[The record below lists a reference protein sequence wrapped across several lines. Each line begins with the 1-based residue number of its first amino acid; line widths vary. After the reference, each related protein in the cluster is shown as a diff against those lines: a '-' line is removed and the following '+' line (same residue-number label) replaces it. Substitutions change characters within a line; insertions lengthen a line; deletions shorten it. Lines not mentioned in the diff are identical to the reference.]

1 MISERGTPISMTPML
16 SAPGHIA
23 FLSQFMFLFTLMVST
38 IPVTLPLMTT
48 NHTCAAIGC
57 GSHDNECWC
66 TDTCYVHKSC
76 CVDYTSMCETAGA
89 HSCTSLGCGGI
100 DDMCSCSETCAS
112 QGNCC
117 DDYNATCSST
127 STSAF
132 ELRDVNIFITTDT
145 HSWLSGHHPHDD
157 ELNAT
162 FADIV
167 DVVEAARESAAAS
180 GQDVFFF
187 DNGDIQDGTGLSA
200 AAPDHVQYLKPLLE
214 VAPYDA
220 LNCGNHELYQ
230 LDGCGELERAEVAG
244 AAGCGIVGLNESGF
258 IAHWNG
264 SYLTSNI
271 FWASNDHRDG
281 ESVGSQYAI
290 VRGAHGRSLLV
301 FGFLYHMKD
310 HCDAVQVKSVGEV
323 LRESWFSSVVAEHT
337 RNVSAV
343 VVLAHMDNDDENV
356 DLIVDAVRAAAANA
370 TNGST
375 TDAALPVLVLT
386 GHSHQ
391 RKFRNIDSQ
400 AAALEAGCKLET
412 LGFASFDLK
421 DDKRER
427 RALTGGDS
435 ADQWDIYT
443 ATVDGNTAS
452 LSAAISG
459 TTGGVIPQS
468 TAGDVVRAAL
478 AKTRAALLLDAPLMG
493 ADGTPG
499 GVSSTLSVDEPM
511 SSPTSFWSFYM
522 NTVVQATLFPALA
535 QQEAESGQ
543 DPLPGY
549 HLLGTGAFV
558 YDLYAGNVTIDDCFK
573 TSPYANWYF
582 RATGGVSGSV
592 LRALT
597 DQLNDLG
604 GGETGD
610 RLKSPL
616 LYDRL
621 RERNPVEKLSPSS
634 NDSSLPLFAASTDIL
649 DANTSYAFIYND
661 YDAAYI
667 EPVLLELTGI
677 DYSQNREVFWPG
689 NNDTSLLVEYF
700 QL

>member
-1 MISERGTPISMTPML
+1 M
-16 SAPGHIA
+16 
-23 FLSQFMFLFTLMVST
+23 
-38 IPVTLPLMTT
+38 
-48 NHTCAAIGC
+48 
-57 GSHDNECWC
+57 
-66 TDTCYVHKSC
+66 
-76 CVDYTSMCETAGA
+76 
-89 HSCTSLGCGGI
+89 
-100 DDMCSCSETCAS
+100 
-112 QGNCC
+112 
-117 DDYNATCSST
+117 
-127 STSAF
+127 
-132 ELRDVNIFITTDT
+132 
-145 HSWLSGHHPHDD
+145 
-157 ELNAT
+157 
-162 FADIV
+162 
-167 DVVEAARESAAAS
+167 
-180 GQDVFFF
+180 
-187 DNGDIQDGTGLSA
+187 
-200 AAPDHVQYLKPLLE
+200 
-214 VAPYDA
+214 
-220 LNCGNHELYQ
+220 
-230 LDGCGELERAEVAG
+230 G

-258 IAHWNG
+258 IDHWNG

-271 FWASNDHRDG
+271 FWASNDYRDG
-281 ESVGSQYAI
+281 EPVGSQYTI
-290 VRGAHGRSLLV
+290 VRGAYGRSLLV
-301 FGFLYHMKD
+301 FGFLYNMKD

-323 LRESWFSSVVAEHT
+323 LSESWFSSVVAEHT

-356 DLIVDAVRAAAANA
+356 DLIVDAVQAAAANA
-370 TNGST
+370 TNENT

-400 AAALEAGCKLET
+400 AAALEAGCKLDT

-421 DDKRER
+421 DQQRER

-435 ADQWDIYT
+435 EDQWEIYT

-459 TTGGVIPQS
+459 STGSAIPQS
-468 TAGDVVRAAL
+468 AAGDAVRAAL
-478 AKTRAALLLDAPLMG
+478 AKTRATLTLDAPLMG

-499 GVSSTLSVDEPM
+499 GVSSTLFVDEPM

-535 QQEAESGQ
+535 QHEADSGQ

-549 HLLGTGAFV
+549 HLLGRGAFV
-558 YDLYAGNVTIDDCFK
+558 YDLHAGNVTIDDCFK

-582 RATGGVSGSV
+582 RATGGISGSV

-597 DQLNDLG
+597 DQLNGLG
-604 GGETGD
+604 GGEKGD
-610 RLKSPL
+610 HPRSPL
-616 LYDRL
+616 LYKRL
-621 RERNPVEKLSPSS
+621 SRERSLGEKLSPSS
-634 NDSSLPLFAASTDIL
+634 NDSPLPLFAASTDIL

-661 YDAAYI
+661 YDAADI